1 MSCRFEV
8 MREVSTVTKPLQ
20 PEDRRRDKVEIDPE
34 IVLDNA
40 FCVYESMIDYEKKTV
55 TVFSR
60 ECFVT
65 LADYFGL
72 GIADEAIAFEAYSWK
87 WVLAHD

>member
-1 MSCRFEV
+1 MA
-8 MREVSTVTKPLQ
+8 KPLQ
-20 PEDRRRDKVEIDPE
+20 PEDRRRKTVEIDPE

-55 TVFSR
+55 TLFTR
-60 ECFVT
+60 ECLMV

-72 GIADEAIAFEAYSWK
+72 EIADDAVAFEAYGWK
-87 WVLAHD
+87 WVLAHG